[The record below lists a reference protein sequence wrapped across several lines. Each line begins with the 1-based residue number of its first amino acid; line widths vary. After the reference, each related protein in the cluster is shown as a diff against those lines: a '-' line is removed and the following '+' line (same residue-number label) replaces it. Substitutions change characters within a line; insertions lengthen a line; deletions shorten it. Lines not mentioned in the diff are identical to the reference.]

1 MNAMR
6 VVLGFALFAAL
17 PAWAQKLDQLQNLT
31 QQEFRSLSED
41 MGAVL
46 SYRPQIPTTPLG
58 ITGFDIGVGLSAAKL
73 KHVNLYDRATTST
86 ASVGRY
92 LLVPSVRVHK
102 GLPWG
107 VDVGVAYAKIPDSN
121 LNYAGG
127 ELRVAL
133 VQGNVAVPAIG
144 LRGSY
149 TRLSGVDQYRVDTFG
164 ADLSISKGFT
174 IFTPYAGIGQLWI
187 ESDPRGVATL
197 RPESFSMTKY
207 FGGIGLKFGLFNL
220 NFEADRTGDVT
231 GYSGKV
237 SLRF

>member
-6 VVLGFALFAAL
+6 IVLGCALFAAL
-17 PAWAQKLDQLQNLT
+17 PAWAQKVDQLQNLG

-41 MGAVL
+41 LGAVL

-58 ITGFDIGVGLSAAKL
+58 ITGFDIGVGVTAAKL
-73 KHVNLYDRATTST
+73 KHINVYDRATSST
-86 ASVGRY
+86 DSVGSY
-92 LLVPSVRVHK
+92 VVVPTIRVHK
-102 GLPWG
+102 GLPAG
-107 VDVGVAYAKIPDSN
+107 IDVGVAYAKIPDSN
-121 LNYAGG
+121 LTYAGG

-149 TRLSGVDQYRVDTFG
+149 TRLSGVDQLRVDTFG
-164 ADLSISKGFT
+164 VDLSISKGFT
-174 IFTPYAGIGQLWI
+174 IVTPYAGIGQLWI

-207 FGGIGLKFGLFNL
+207 FGGIGLNFGLFNL

-231 GYSGKV
+231 AYSGKI

>member
-1 MNAMR
+1 MKAIR
-6 VVLGFALFAAL
+6 VICGFALLTAL
-17 PAWAQKLDQLQNLT
+17 PAWAQNVDQIQNLV

-41 MGAVL
+41 LGAVL
-46 SYRPQIPTTPLG
+46 SYRPQTPTTPLG
-58 ITGFDIGVGLSAAKL
+58 ITGFDIGVGVTAAKL
-73 KHVNLYDRATTST
+73 KHVSIYDRATSSRD
-86 ASVGRY
+86 SVGDY
-92 LLVPSVRVHK
+92 ILVPSVRVHK
-102 GLPWG
+102 GLPAG
-107 VDVGVAYAKIPDSN
+107 IDVGLVYAKVPDSN

-133 VQGNVAVPAIG
+133 VKGDMAVPAIG

-149 TRLSGVDQYRVDTFG
+149 TRLSGDNQFRVDTFG

-207 FGGIGLKFGLFNL
+207 FGGVGLKFGLFNL
-220 NFEADRTGDVT
+220 NFEADRTGSVT
-231 GYSGKV
+231 AYSGKV